1 MRVDGVG
8 QTQINPQVGLT
19 FAAGLRAILRQDPD
33 MVMVG
38 EIRDR
43 ETADIAVQAALT
55 GHLVLSTVHTNDAVG
70 AITRLRDMKV
80 EPFLIAST
88 VRAVIAQR
96 LVRRLC
102 PECRAAGRGVGEP
115 VVAARAGAGDG
126 GLRAEGLPAPA
137 AVRAIRA
144 GSALFEAVRVDDEVR
159 RLINAGAEETAIA
172 RACLPHERYVD
183 RGGAAAGA
191 RAA

>member
-1 MRVDGVG
+1 MPGCKLLNDGSRNILTVEDPVEYAVDGVG

-33 MVMVG
+33 VVMVG

-102 PECRAAGRGVGEP
+102 ARMPRSRSRRRGALSR
-115 VVAARAGAGDG
+115 AARARAGDDR
-126 GLRAEGLPAPA
+126 LRAERLRRPA
-137 AVRAIRA
+137 AAAAIRA
-144 GSALFEAVRVDDEVR
+144 GSACSR
-159 RLINAGAEETAIA
+159 RCGSTTRSAG
-172 RACLPHERYVD
+172 
-183 RGGAAAGA
+183 
-191 RAA
+191 